1 MDCKLKLDFEK
12 TTSLFLAYPE
22 GVIDCGTDY
31 SPASK
36 VFDELIK
43 AIPRKTNL
51 IVFVKSAEI
60 SNKVSRLH
68 RNTTTL
74 VNNELSSIWLRDSAG
89 FNMGTHIVKPTFKPK
104 YYRKYFEEAALIDQS
119 MKIIHSILGI
129 DMVKI
134 PLIWD
139 CGNLVTNGE
148 IGFIT
153 DQVLADNKKNFDA
166 TQIREIITSHLKIE
180 PVFIPTHPDDTFG
193 HSDGYLSFVDRSVL
207 ALSKYP
213 ENASKK
219 DLKYLEEV
227 KAVVQKQVS
236 NVIEVREN
244 PAYEKNDDIESAK
257 GLYVNML
264 SFGNLIFM
272 PSFGNSDDEKYN
284 RDLLSKYGKVYP
296 IACSELAAFGGLLH
310 CISFTN

>member
-12 TTSLFLAYPE
+12 TPSLFLAYPE
-22 GVIDCGTDY
+22 GVIDCGIDY

-43 AIPRKTNL
+43 ALPRKTNL

-60 SNKVSRLH
+60 SKKVSRLH

-74 VNNELSSIWLRDSAG
+74 VNSELSSIWLRDSAG
-89 FNMGTHIVKPTFKPK
+89 FNMGTHIVKPIFKPK
-104 YYRKYFEEAALIDQS
+104 YYRKYFEEAALIDQN

-153 DQVLADNKKNFDA
+153 DQVLADNKKSHNEI
-166 TQIREIITSHLKIE
+166 QVKEIIKSHLTIE
-180 PVFIPTHPDDTFG
+180 PIIIPTHPDDIYG
-193 HSDGYLSFVDRSVL
+193 HSDGYLSFINRTTI
-207 ALSKYP
+207 AISKYP
-213 ENASKK
+213 ETANKK
-219 DLKYLEEV
+219 DLRYLEEV
-227 KAVVQKQVS
+227 KAIVQNHVS
-236 NVIEVREN
+236 NVIEILEN
-244 PAYEKNDDIESAK
+244 PSYEENNGIESAK

-272 PSFGNSDDEKYN
+272 PSYGDSEEEKYN
-284 RDLLSKYGKVYP
+284 KDLLSKYGKVYT
-296 IACSELAAFGGLLH
+296 IACDELAPFGGLLH

>member
-22 GVIDCGTDY
+22 GVIDCGIDY
-31 SPASK
+31 SPASR

-43 AIPRKTNL
+43 ALPRKTNL
-51 IVFVKSAEI
+51 VVFVKSAEI
-60 SNKVSRLH
+60 SKKVSRLH

-89 FNMGTHIVKPTFKPK
+89 FNMGTHIVKPIFKPK

-139 CGNLVTNGE
+139 CGNFVTNGE

-153 DQVLADNKKNFDA
+153 DQVLDDNKKSYDE
-166 TQIREIITSHLKIE
+166 TQVKEIIKSHLKIE
-180 PVFIPTHPDDTFG
+180 PIFIPTHPDDIYG
-193 HSDGYLSFVDRSVL
+193 HSDGYLSFLNRTTI
-207 ALSKYP
+207 AIPKYP
-213 ENASKK
+213 ETANKK
-219 DLKYLEEV
+219 DLKYIEKV
-227 KAVVQKQVS
+227 KEIVQLHVS
-236 NVIEVREN
+236 NVIEVKEN
-244 PAYEKNDDIESAK
+244 PTYEENNGIESAK
-257 GLYVNML
+257 GLYGNML
-264 SFGNLIFM
+264 SFGNLIFL
-272 PSFGNSDDEKYN
+272 PSYGNSDDEKTN
-284 RDLLSKYGKVYP
+284 IDILSKYGKVSP
-296 IACSELAAFGGLLH
+296 IACDELAAFGGLLH

>member
-22 GVIDCGTDY
+22 GVIDCGIDY

-36 VFDELIK
+36 VFDALIK
-43 AIPRKTNL
+43 AIPWKTNL

-60 SNKVSRLH
+60 SKKVSKLH

-89 FNMGTHIVKPTFKPK
+89 FNMGTQIVKPIFKPR

-139 CGNLVTNGE
+139 CGNLVANGE
-148 IGFIT
+148 VGFIT
-153 DQVLADNKKNFDA
+153 DRVLDDNKKNFDEA
-166 TQIREIITSHLKIE
+166 QVKEIIRSHLKIE
-180 PVFIPTHPDDTFG
+180 PIIIPTHPEDMFG
-193 HSDGYLSFVDRSVL
+193 HTDAYLSFANKNTL
-207 ALSKYP
+207 TISKYP
-213 ENASKK
+213 EDANKK

-227 KAVVQKQVS
+227 KMIVQKHVS
-236 NVIEVREN
+236 NLIEIKEN
-244 PAYEKNDDIESAK
+244 PTYEENNDIESAK
-257 GLYVNML
+257 GLYVNFL
-264 SFGNLIFM
+264 SLGNLIFM
-272 PSFGNSDDEKYN
+272 PSFENSDTEKQN
-284 RDLLSKYGKVYP
+284 KDLLSKYGKVYP
-296 IACSELAAFGGLLH
+296 IACNELASFGGLLH

>member
-22 GVIDCGTDY
+22 GVIDCGIDC
-31 SPASK
+31 SSASK

-43 AIPRKTNL
+43 AIPRNTNL
-51 IVFVKSAEI
+51 VVFVKSAEI
-60 SNKVSRLH
+60 SKKVGRLH

-89 FNMGTHIVKPTFKPK
+89 FNMGTHIVKPIFKPK
-104 YYRKYFEEAALIDQS
+104 YYRKYFEEAALIDQN

-134 PLIWD
+134 PLVWD

-153 DQVLADNKKNFDA
+153 DQVLADNKKSHDEA
-166 TQIREIITSHLKIE
+166 QVKEIIRSNLKIE
-180 PVFIPTHPDDTFG
+180 PVLIPTHPDDIFG
-193 HSDGYLSFVDRSVL
+193 HTDAYLSFLNRSTL
-207 ALSKYP
+207 AISKYQ
-213 ENASKK
+213 ENANKK

-227 KAVVQKQVS
+227 KTIVHKYVS
-236 NVIEVREN
+236 NVIEIREN
-244 PAYEKNDDIESAK
+244 PTFEENNNIESAK
-257 GLYVNML
+257 GLYVNFL
-264 SFGNLIFM
+264 SLGNLIFM
-272 PSFGNSDDEKYN
+272 PSYENSDDEKYN
-284 RDLLSKYGKVYP
+284 KDLLSKYGKVYP
-296 IACSELAAFGGLLH
+296 IQCDELAAFGGLLH
-310 CISFTN
+310 CVSFTN

>member
-1 MDCKLKLDFEK
+1 MDFEK

-22 GVIDCGTDY
+22 GVIDCVIDY

-51 IVFVKSAEI
+51 VVFVKSAEI
-60 SNKVSRLH
+60 SKKVSKLH

-89 FNMGTHIVKPTFKPK
+89 FNMGTHIVKPIFKPK

-153 DQVLADNKKNFDA
+153 DQVLADNKKSHDE
-166 TQIREIITSHLKIE
+166 TQVKEIIQSHLKIE
-180 PVFIPTHPDDTFG
+180 PILIQTHPDDIFG
-193 HSDGYLSFVDRSVL
+193 HSDAYLSFVNRNTI
-207 ALSKYP
+207 AISKYP
-213 ENASKK
+213 EDADKK

-227 KAVVQKQVS
+227 KTIVQKYIS
-236 NVIEVREN
+236 NVIEIKEN
-244 PAYEKNDDIESAK
+244 PTFEEKNNIESAK
-257 GLYVNML
+257 GLYVNFQSL
-264 SFGNLIFM
+264 GNLIFM
-272 PSFGNSDDEKYN
+272 PSYGNSDEEKYN
-284 RDLLSKYGKVYP
+284 KDLLSRYGKVYP
-296 IACSELAAFGGLLH
+296 INCNELAAFGGLLH

>member
-22 GVIDCGTDY
+22 GVIDCGIDY

-60 SNKVSRLH
+60 SKKVSKLH

-89 FNMGTHIVKPTFKPK
+89 FNMGTHIVKPIFKPK
-104 YYRKYFEEAALIDQS
+104 YYRKYYEEAALIDQS

-153 DQVLADNKKNFDA
+153 DQVLVDNKKNYDE
-166 TQIREIITSHLKIE
+166 TQVKEIIRSHLKIE
-180 PVFIPTHPDDTFG
+180 PVLIPTHPDDIYG
-193 HSDGYLSFVDRSVL
+193 HSDGYLSFVGRSTL
-207 ALSKYP
+207 AISKYP

-227 KAVVQKQVS
+227 KAIVQNHVS
-236 NVIEVREN
+236 NVIEILEN
-244 PAYEKNDDIESAK
+244 PTYEENNDIESAK

-272 PSFGNSDDEKYN
+272 PSYANSDDEKYN
-284 RDLLSKYGKVYP
+284 KELLSKYGKVYT
-296 IACSELAAFGGLLH
+296 IQCDELAAFGGLLH

>member
-22 GVIDCGTDY
+22 GVIDCGIDY

-51 IVFVKSAEI
+51 VVFVKSAEI
-60 SNKVSRLH
+60 SKKVGRLH

-89 FNMGTHIVKPTFKPK
+89 FNMGTHIVKPIFKPR

-134 PLIWD
+134 PLVWD
-139 CGNLVTNGE
+139 CGNLVSNGE

-153 DQVLADNKKNFDA
+153 DQVLADNKKNYDEA
-166 TQIREIITSHLKIE
+166 QVKEIISSHLKIE
-180 PVFIPTHPDDTFG
+180 PILVPTHPDDGFG
-193 HSDGYLSFVDRSVL
+193 HSDAYMSFVNQSTL
-207 ALSKYP
+207 AISKYP
-213 ENASKK
+213 ENANKK

-227 KAVVQKQVS
+227 KTIVQKHIS
-236 NVIEVREN
+236 NVIEIKEN
-244 PAYEKNDDIESAK
+244 P
-257 GLYVNML
+257 
-264 SFGNLIFM
+264 
-272 PSFGNSDDEKYN
+272 
-284 RDLLSKYGKVYP
+284 
-296 IACSELAAFGGLLH
+296 
-310 CISFTN
+310 

>member
-22 GVIDCGTDY
+22 GVIDCGIDY

-36 VFDELIK
+36 VFDALIK
-43 AIPRKTNL
+43 TLPWKTNL
-51 IVFVKSAEI
+51 ILFVKSAEI
-60 SNKVSRLH
+60 SKKVSKLH

-74 VNNELSSIWLRDSAG
+74 VNNELSSIWIRDSAG
-89 FNMGTHIVKPTFKPK
+89 FNMQSHIVKAIYKPK
-104 YYRKYFEEAALIDQS
+104 YYRKYFEEAAMIDQS

-139 CGNLVTNGE
+139 SGNLVTNGE

-153 DQVLADNKKNFDA
+153 DQILADNKKNFDEA
-166 TQIREIITSHLKIE
+166 QVKDLIRNHLKIE
-180 PVFIPTHPDDTFG
+180 PILIPTHPDDIFG
-193 HSDGYLSFVDRSVL
+193 HSDGYLSFLNHDTL

-213 ENASKK
+213 DTASKK

-227 KAVVQKQVS
+227 KVIVQKHIS
-236 NVIEVREN
+236 NVIEINEN
-244 PAYEKNDDIESAK
+244 PSYEENNDFESAR
-257 GLYVNML
+257 GLYVNFL
-264 SFGNLIFM
+264 SLGNKIFL
-272 PSFGNSDDEKYN
+272 PSFENSDTEKQN
-284 RDLLSKYGKVYP
+284 KDLLSKYGKVYP
-296 IACSELAAFGGLLH
+296 IASHELALFGGLLH

>member
-1 MDCKLKLDFEK
+1 MDCKLKLDFER

-22 GVIDCGTDY
+22 GVIDCGIDY

-36 VFDELIK
+36 VFDALIK

-51 IVFVKSAEI
+51 IVFVKAAEI
-60 SNKVSRLH
+60 SKKVSKLH

-89 FNMGTHIVKPTFKPK
+89 FNMGTHIVKPIFKPR

-119 MKIIHSILGI
+119 MKIIHSILGT

-153 DQVLADNKKNFDA
+153 DQVLTDNKKTYDE
-166 TQIREIITSHLKIE
+166 TQVKEIIKSHLKIE
-180 PVFIPTHPDDTFG
+180 PVLIPTHPDDIFC
-193 HSDGYLSFVDRSVL
+193 HSDAYMSFLNQSTL
-207 ALSKYP
+207 AISKYP
-213 ENASKK
+213 ENANKR

-227 KAVVQKQVS
+227 KAIVQKHVS
-236 NVIEVREN
+236 NVIEIVEN
-244 PAYEKNDDIESAK
+244 PTYEVNNDIESAK
-257 GLYVNML
+257 GLYVNIL
-264 SFGNLIFM
+264 SLGNLILL
-272 PSFGNSDDEKYN
+272 PSYGNSDEEKYN
-284 RDLLSKYGKVYP
+284 KDLLSKYGKVYP
-296 IACSELAAFGGLLH
+296 IRSDELASFGGLLH